1 MCIQNFNTMLN
12 KIISFS
18 IRNKLIIG
26 LFVFALV
33 CWGGYEVTR
42 LPIDAVPDITD
53 NQVQVI
59 TVSPSLGAPDVE
71 RLITFPI
78 EQACSNISGLK
89 QIRSFSRFG
98 LSLVTIV
105 FTDETDLY
113 WARQQVNERL
123 QQVTRDIPQGI
134 GAPEL
139 APISTGLGEIYQ
151 YVVRPKPGYEGKYDA
166 MQLRTIQDWT
176 VRRQLLGT
184 PGIAEVSSFGGQLK
198 QYEIAVRPERL
209 KANGTT
215 IADVFSALERN
226 NENTGG
232 AYIEKGP
239 TVLYIRSEGLT
250 TSLDDIEKIVVKR
263 LPGGLP
269 LLMRDVAEV
278 RFGSA
283 IRYGAMTY
291 NDKGEVSGAVVLML
305 KGENSSDPKIITPR
319 CSYRTVSWSYQNGE

>member
-1 MCIQNFNTMLN
+1 MLD

-18 IRNKLIIG
+18 VRNKLIIG
-26 LFVFALV
+26 LAVLAMAAWGVF
-33 CWGGYEVTR
+33 ETTR

-53 NQVQVI
+53 NQVQVL

-71 RLITFPI
+71 RLITIPI
-78 EQACSNISGLK
+78 EQSCSNIPGLK

-98 LSLVTIV
+98 LSLITIV

-113 WARQQVNERL
+113 WARQQISERL
-123 QQVTRDIPQGI
+123 QQVQRDIPQGI

-151 YVVRPKPGYEGKYDA
+151 YVIRPKKGYEHRFDA
-166 MQLRTIQDWT
+166 MQLRTLQDWM

-184 PGIAEVSSFGGQLK
+184 PGVADVSSFGGRLK
-198 QYEIAVRPERL
+198 QYEIAVRPEQL
-209 KANGTT
+209 KAHGVT
-215 IADVFSALERN
+215 IAEVFEALGKN
-226 NENTGG
+226 NQNTGG

-250 TSLDDIEKIVVKR
+250 GSLEDIGRIVVKTTT
-263 LPGGLP
+263 GGMP
-269 LLMRDVAEV
+269 LLVRDVAEV

-291 NDKGEVSGAVVLML
+291 
-305 KGENSSDPKIITPR
+305 I
-319 CSYRTVSWSYQNGE
+319 